1 MCLLLRLTSGLYEE
15 EAIRE
20 SIREKLDERRRR
32 RTLTSVV
39 FVGGELILIEPL
51 ADDEGKLSSSHSCAS
66 VV

>member
-51 ADDEGKLSSSHSCAS
+51 AEDEGELSKPS
-66 VV
+66 

>member
-20 SIREKLDERRRR
+20 SIREKMDERRRR

-51 ADDEGKLSSSHSCAS
+51 AEDEAKLSLTR
-66 VV
+66 